1 MAAAVIGIVE
11 KNHVAW
17 LDIPKSLLD
26 GKRRPRQRTDM
37 NRDVVGLSDQ
47 ASVYVANRKRKIT
60 AGVEDLRIGGAK
72 HGFAHFFYDR
82 AQPVLNHG
90 SRDRIDLDGHALL
103 AADKEI
109 CLDWSGDLRQ
119 TEDDTS
125 ARAPD
130 AAAMIASTSASVI
143 GVDNAISPSPAAR
156 TPRLDKPWLKIA
168 CR

>member
-26 GKRRPRQRTDM
+26 GKRRPRQRADM

-47 ASVYVANRKRKIT
+47 PSVYVANGKRKIT

-90 SRDRIDLDGHALL
+90 SRDRIDLDGNARRRTTGKFESGSLGATGHTE
-103 AADKEI
+103 AD
-109 CLDWSGDLRQ
+109 S
-119 TEDDTS
+119 S
-125 ARAPD
+125 AKARD
-130 AAAMIASTSASVI
+130 AAAWMGSTPASSFGLHIV
-143 GVDNAISPSPAAR
+143 VSP
-156 TPRLDKPWLKIA
+156 
-168 CR
+168 